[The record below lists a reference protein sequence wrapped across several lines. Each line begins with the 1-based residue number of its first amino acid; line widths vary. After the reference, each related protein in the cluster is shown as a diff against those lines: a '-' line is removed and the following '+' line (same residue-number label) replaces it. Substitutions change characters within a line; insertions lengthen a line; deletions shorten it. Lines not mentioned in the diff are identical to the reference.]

1 MINLDVFAKYE
12 RRKLKAGT
20 VLFRENDPGDAM
32 FVILSGR
39 IAILKRVMEHVD
51 KTLAVLDAGEYFG
64 EMSLLL
70 KADRTAT
77 ARAVDDTELVE
88 VTRETFKRVL
98 QEHYEVGVNL
108 LIQLA
113 HRLEKANEEAILAAL
128 ELELSK
134 RKPTSFVAAL
144 NPSQQVI
151 IATGSFDADK
161 MQQVFR
167 LRKEVQ
173 WDRDTHALLS
183 LVRPGQTQEAL
194 IYVLQTDN
202 IRELI
207 KLTTA
212 FQGLVHWNIS
222 LAISAEDD
230 LTDELLL
237 PEQQS
242 SNTQPL

>member
-1 MINLDVFAKYE
+1 MMNLDVFAKYE

-20 VLFRENDPGDAM
+20 ILFRENDPGDAM

-39 IAILKRVMEHVD
+39 VAILKRVMEKVD
-51 KTLAVLDAGEYFG
+51 KTLAILDAGEYFG

-77 ARAVDDTELVE
+77 ARVIEDAELVE

-98 QEHYEVGVNL
+98 QEHYEIGVNL

-134 RKPTSFVAAL
+134 RKPTSFLPAL
-144 NPSQQVI
+144 EPSNQVI
-151 IATGSFDADK
+151 VASGSFEARN
-161 MQQVFR
+161 MQQVLR
-167 LRKEVQ
+167 LRKNLQ
-173 WDRDTHALLS
+173 WEHETHMLLALIK
-183 LVRPGQTQEAL
+183 PGQTQDAI
-194 IYVLQTDN
+194 IYILQTDDV
-202 IRELI
+202 RELI
-207 KLTTA
+207 KLTSV

-222 LAISAEDD
+222 VAISADD
-230 LTDELLL
+230 GMAEGLLL
-237 PEQQS
+237 KQ
-242 SNTQPL
+242 